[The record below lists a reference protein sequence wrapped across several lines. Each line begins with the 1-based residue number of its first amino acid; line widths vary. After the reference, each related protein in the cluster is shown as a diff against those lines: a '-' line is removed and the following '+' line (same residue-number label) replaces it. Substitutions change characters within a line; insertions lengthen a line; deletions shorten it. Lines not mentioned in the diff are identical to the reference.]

1 MKMNLKNIVFT
12 SVGLLVVGLGIIIYL
27 AKKEDRLFLKEGIRV
42 KASVLS
48 TYKNGTRKTPSYM
61 MDIAMFT
68 QGDSIPTVK
77 TDTTGKSPSE
87 KKIDEIFDKIKL
99 KTTMGDY
106 VTTSVSIGRA
116 EYSKFKS
123 GDTLTVVYLKENP
136 KKVKILSHID

>member
-68 QGDSIPTVK
+68 QGDSIPTTK
-77 TDTTGKSPSE
+77 TDTTGKTASE

-99 KTTMGDY
+99 KTTLGDY
-106 VTTSVSIGRA
+106 VTTSVTIGRA
-116 EYSKFKS
+116 EFSTYKP
-123 GDTLTVVYLKENP
+123 GDTLTVVYLKNDP
-136 KKVKILSHID
+136 KNVKILSHIN

>member
-1 MKMNLKNIVFT
+1 MKLNLKNIVFT
-12 SVGLLVVGLGIIIYL
+12 CVGLLVVGLGIIIYL
-27 AKKEDRLFLKEGIRV
+27 AKKEDRTFLKEGIRV

-48 TYKNGTRKTPSYM
+48 TYKNGTRKSPSYM

-77 TDTTGKSPSE
+77 TDTTGKSASE

-99 KTTMGDY
+99 KTNIGDY

>member
-1 MKMNLKNIVFT
+1 MKLNLKNIVFT
-12 SVGLLVVGLGIIIYL
+12 CVGLLVVGLGIIIYF
-27 AKKEDRLFLKEGIRV
+27 AKKEDSLFLKEGIRV

-48 TYKNGTRKTPSYM
+48 TYKNGTRKSRSYM

-87 KKIDEIFDKIKL
+87 KKIDEIFDKIKI

-106 VTTSVSIGRA
+106 VTTSVNIGRT
-116 EYSKFKS
+116 EFSKYKS
-123 GDTLTVVYLKENP
+123 GDPLTVVYLKNNP
-136 KKVKILSHID
+136 KKVKILSLID